1 MDEKFNSIL
10 SIALIPQ
17 TVDLIVKNEG
27 LDDISAMNEF
37 YHSKTYEMLAKE
49 ETKMWHFSP
58 MTVYSM
64 WKHEKEAGEVVFPE
78 EWVMSKELPFMVLCV
93 EEYKNQKGMTGKDV
107 MTLFNKY
114 SVCEYIQDFYEVL
127 HTTGVRYI
135 VNDIDLYIKSRQT
148 A

>member
-37 YHSKTYEMLAKE
+37 YHSKTYEMLSNE

-58 MTVYSM
+58 IAIFDM
-64 WKHEKEAGEVVFPE
+64 WENEVITGDPRNSLYLRGEE
-78 EWVMSKELPFMVLCV
+78 IE
-93 EEYKNQKGMTGKDV
+93 
-107 MTLFNKY
+107 
-114 SVCEYIQDFYEVL
+114 
-127 HTTGVRYI
+127 
-135 VNDIDLYIKSRQT
+135 
-148 A
+148 